1 MAELL
6 SFVFTF
12 TLIAALVGIIK
23 PYIKNTNRWHFVALA
38 FVSFVTVGMTAEPA
52 QVDEIAK
59 VPEPEDVIEEAKN
72 VTKRTPKSQ
81 AATLK
86 REIAPLPPKNTP
98 PKKITSKPSDGNPF
112 NDVSKQRLWII
123 KSKEGIK
130 KRLRDPESAQFKNV
144 RFYSGGPL
152 NVVCGE
158 VNAKNGLGGYSG
170 FERFMASGDNED
182 LASLAS
188 DATDSRKMDV
198 AWNNLCVKAP
208 RDKANIP

>member
-1 MAELL
+1 MNDDERTCPECAETIKKAANVCKHCGHLFRG
-6 SFVFTF
+6 SKPKNGPRNEAEEKVSKNSKIGCAVIVVG
-12 TLIAALVGIIK
+12 LIAMI
-23 PYIKNTNRWHFVALA
+23 
-38 FVSFVTVGMTAEPA
+38 SFCTPDGSDTAPSPSN
-52 QVDEIAK
+52 DTSTTS
-59 VPEPEDVIEEAKN
+59 DSSN
-72 VTKRTPKSQ
+72 
-81 AATLK
+81 AT
-86 REIAPLPPKNTP
+86 E
-98 PKKITSKPSDGNPF
+98 GNPF
-112 NDVSKQRLWII
+112 DDVSEQRLWII

-130 KRLRDPESAQFKNV
+130 KRLRDPDSAKFKNV

-158 VNAKNGLGGYSG
+158 VSAKNGLGGYSG
-170 FERFMASGDNED
+170 YERFMASGDNED